1 MRKYEEKL
9 VFLRIPIEKKEVKW
23 YNILTG
29 AADGSRDL
37 CGVKSGALYET
48 LKGLF

>member
-1 MRKYEEKL
+1 MRKCEEKL

-29 AADGSRDL
+29 AADSSGGL
-37 CGVKSGALYET
+37 CGMRSGARHET